1 MAKSIKLKN
10 NIYFDS
16 SGISYNRKNLK
27 SMLNSIGKVYS
38 VGFSD
43 VETKAETTSNIIAS
57 LTLPA
62 GNYVV
67 RGFFYAAVYD
77 YRCIISVH
85 NAVSVIYDPNGWV
98 NGSITDIVECNV
110 ESTISF
116 VLGYGT
122 KDALVSGNLYAIK
135 IK

>member
-1 MAKSIKLKN
+1 MAESIKLEN

-16 SGISYNRKNLK
+16 SGISHNRKNLK
-27 SMLNSIGKVYS
+27 AMLNSIGQVYS
-38 VGFSD
+38 VGFSN

-77 YRCIISVH
+77 YRCIISIH
-85 NAVSVIYDPNGWV
+85 NAVSVVYDPSGWV
-98 NGSITDIVECNV
+98 NASITDIVECNA